1 MWLWIGASPLW
12 WLFGFPVGGAFFLLS
27 GASLPLFVG
36 MVVVLA
42 VMALMARAALN
53 Y

>member
-12 WLFGFPVGGAFFLLS
+12 WWFGFPFGGALFLLS
-27 GASLPLFVG
+27 APSLPMFVA
-36 MVVVLA
+36 MVVVMA
-42 VMALMARAALN
+42 GMALTVRAALN